1 MRRRIGVSQNNNLQ
15 ADSLEINN
23 GLTASLKLTYDGS
36 SDITFKLPA
45 TDGSNGWALKTDGSG
60 SLSFGAVSTSGG
72 SQSLQEVT
80 TIGNTTSN
88 NIQFGS
94 GVGIVLNNGSI
105 LREGTIDAGLGG
117 TKGIAQICS
126 VGYELKWEAGVEYV
140 MNNNGNAIRH
150 SLYNFTTTPTSTD
163 DTDKG
168 YYVGSLWSLDDMTT
182 YICTD
187 ATSGSASWSLYNYGA
202 TQRYIGEEYGGGIIG
217 ALWYDGTEQKG
228 LILATQT
235 FGPMPWSNVT
245 GATAGASSS
254 TDGYANTQMII
265 NQVGHVSSAAKVC
278 DDYVSGTYS
287 DWYLGSP
294 EEFQM
299 TMTNARTINMIWGIG
314 GYTQVPYSLTQSIS
328 YGYSPYAGPTTGG
341 INPLAYYWTSTEY
354 WTNGLNA
361 WWVSFGLAT
370 GFSAQIKS
378 DVTRYV
384 RPMRRL

>member
-23 GLTASLKLTYDGS
+23 GLTASFKLTYDGS
-36 SDITFKLPA
+36 SDLTFKLPSV
-45 TDGSNGWALKTDGSG
+45 DGSNGWALKTDGAG
-60 SLSFGAVSTSGG
+60 VLSFGAVSGASGG
-72 SQSLQEVT
+72 SQNLQEVT

-126 VGYELKWEAGVEYV
+126 VGYELKWEAGIQYV

-187 ATSGSASWSLYNYGA
+187 ATSGSASWSLYNYGD
-202 TQRYIGEEYGGGIIG
+202 TQRYIGEEYGGGIVG
-217 ALWYDGTEQKG
+217 ALWYDGSTQKG
-228 LILATQT
+228 LIFSKDTLGLTA
-235 FGPMPWSNVT
+235 WSNVNALNGT
-245 GATAGASSS
+245 ASEAGASSS
-254 TDGYANTQMII
+254 WDGYANTQAII
-265 NQVGHVSSAAKVC
+265 NQVGHITSAAKIC

-287 DWYLGSP
+287 DWYLGAP
-294 EEFQM
+294 EEW
-299 TMTNARTINMIWGIG
+299 RTIFDNRGVINSITQVIWG
-314 GYTQVPYSLTQSIS
+314 STQSYGFPINTSVFNGYIMWTSMESISPFSPSTQAYTLSAASTTS
-328 YGYSPYAGPTTGG
+328 YGFSGTLKS
-341 INPLAYYWTSTEY
+341 N
-354 WTNGLNA
+354 
-361 WWVSFGLAT
+361 FAT
-370 GFSAQIKS
+370 VFI
-378 DVTRYV
+378 
-384 RPMRRL
+384 RPIRKL